1 MEWHAGVKGLIMQQ
15 LLEEVVQRAY
25 GDQDVLAVLLFGS
38 AARGEHHDDSDLDIC
53 LVLQPG
59 TYQQSVPT
67 DKRLEYL
74 AVFPADVQVFQA
86 LPLYIRQRVLK
97 EGRVLFCRDQDALYA
112 LAFRTVQAFT
122 DFQPLYRLY
131 LEEMTRAGP

>member
-1 MEWHAGVKGLIMQQ
+1 MERHAGVKGLIMQQ
-15 LLEEVVQRAY
+15 LLEEVMQRAC

-59 TYQQSVPT
+59 TYQQSAPT
-67 DKRLEYL
+67 NKRLEYL
-74 AVFPADVQVFQA
+74 AAFPADVQVFQE

-97 EGRVLFCRDQDALYA
+97 EGRVLFCRDQDALYT

-131 LEEMTRAGP
+131 LEEVTRAGP

>member
-1 MEWHAGVKGLIMQQ
+1 MERHAGVKGLIMQQ
-15 LLEEVVQRAY
+15 LLEEVMQRAC

-59 TYQQSVPT
+59 TYQQSAPT
-67 DKRLEYL
+67 NKRLEYL
-74 AVFPADVQVFQA
+74 AAFPADVQVFQE

-97 EGRVLFCRDQDALYA
+97 EGRVLFCRDQDALYT

-131 LEEMTRAGP
+131 LEEVARAGP